1 MEFAAPK
8 WGNCLI
14 IFRANDSCWRFTCVD
29 RSFIML
35 GNIWVSLRLEIGC
48 AARFWPRHSAT
59 QRFPRRDADHKRNGL
74 FKTGLSPSSQVGA
87 SRSWSFSKKNPEND
101 RRLHV

>member
-14 IFRANDSCWRFTCVD
+14 IFRANDSCWRFTRVD

-35 GNIWVSLRLEIGC
+35 GNIWVSLRLEIGSTAC
-48 AARFWPRHSAT
+48 FWPC
-59 QRFPRRDADHKRNGL
+59 RDADHKRNGL
-74 FKTGLSPSSQVGA
+74 FKTDLSPSFQVGA
-87 SRSWSFSKKNPEND
+87 SRTWSFLKKNPEND